1 MDINRKTAFDVLM
14 DVEKNEAYSNLS
26 LNNYIEKN
34 RPDSPAFVR
43 ELVYGVL
50 KNKFLLDRFL
60 QQLIPSGLKK
70 VKKQDLM
77 LLRMGV
83 YQISYMDSVPEYA
96 AVSRTVDMAKKL
108 ARGREGFINGVL
120 RGYIRNRQQL
130 VLPDRKEK
138 LEEYLSVMYSVEPWI
153 VRLWT
158 EAYGEEKAEELL
170 KASNETPELC
180 IRVNL
185 MKTHRDSL
193 KEILEAQ
200 DFQVKKTEV
209 SCRGLLV
216 RGSGLLETK
225 EYEEGFFSVQ
235 DEASILASDMLG
247 AEPADKVADVCAAPG
262 GKTFATAE
270 LMAGD
275 GVIYAMD
282 KYEHKL
288 KLMEAQAKRAG
299 IDNIRLLL
307 HDSTAPRQE
316 LKGQMDKVLADVPC
330 SGLGVMR
337 RKPEIKYKGRQDLDE
352 LIERQERI
360 LKAAA
365 EYVRAG
371 GILVYSTCTINPLE
385 NENQIEKFLRGNKEF
400 KALEQK
406 QLLPTGGTDGF
417 FICKMRKEQ

>member
-1 MDINRKTAFDVLM
+1 M
-14 DVEKNEAYSNLS
+14 
-26 LNNYIEKN
+26 
-34 RPDSPAFVR
+34 
-43 ELVYGVL
+43 
-50 KNKFLLDRFL
+50 
-60 QQLIPSGLKK
+60 
-70 VKKQDLM
+70 
-77 LLRMGV
+77 
-83 YQISYMDSVPEYA
+83 
-96 AVSRTVDMAKKL
+96 
-108 ARGREGFINGVL
+108 
-120 RGYIRNRQQL
+120 
-130 VLPDRKEK
+130 
-138 LEEYLSVMYSVEPWI
+138 
-153 VRLWT
+153 
-158 EAYGEEKAEELL
+158 
-170 KASNETPELC
+170 
-180 IRVNL
+180 
-185 MKTHRDSL
+185 
-193 KEILEAQ
+193 
-200 DFQVKKTEV
+200 
-209 SCRGLLV
+209 
-216 RGSGLLETK
+216 ETK

-337 RKPEIKYKGRQDLDE
+337 RKPEIKYKGRQDLEE